1 MDFMVNMFD
10 GGSGISLARLLMVPV
25 VRGLEF
31 KILSISVTSIR
42 SDSLSSD
49 SPYVLR
55 SDKRIA

>member
-1 MDFMVNMFD
+1 MVNMFD

>member
-1 MDFMVNMFD
+1 MVNMFD
-10 GGSGISLARLLMVPV
+10 GGSGISLTRLLMVPV

-55 SDKRIA
+55 SDKRTA

>member
-10 GGSGISLARLLMVPV
+10 GGSGISLTRLLMGPV

-55 SDKRIA
+55 SDKRTA